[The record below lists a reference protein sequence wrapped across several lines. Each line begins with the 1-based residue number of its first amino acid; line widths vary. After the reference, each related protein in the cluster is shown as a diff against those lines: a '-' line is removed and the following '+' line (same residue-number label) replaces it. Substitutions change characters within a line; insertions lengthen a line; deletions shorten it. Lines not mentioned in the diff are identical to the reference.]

1 MSSLPSLIVCG
12 LLIALCLISRCL
24 TQSIFSCA
32 THQCNNYMDRSC
44 LKVRNAMPGVVR
56 SEFVG
61 ANCACCVNRR
71 SGRVAEAGIELQ
83 KNIVADVKA
92 REFRWVLPERLFA
105 YPT

>member
-1 MSSLPSLIVCG
+1 MSSLLGSFLCG
-12 LLIALCLISRCL
+12 LLIALCLVGHCDA
-24 TQSIFSCA
+24 QSIFSCA

-92 REFRWVLPERLFA
+92 REFR
-105 YPT
+105 